1 MKKFSKLIVLFL
13 FCIQQNHAQQNCS
26 NPTLITICPDVSL
39 NNQTN
44 AGMID
49 DATAS
54 CNIPGEDVL
63 YEINVVNGAAV
74 IYVSVTNAIAPMLL
88 NLETG
93 TCGSGS
99 CSSIPVPP
107 GDKNFTFNV
116 TAATSYFLWVDASTT
131 VTYDISFGADTGSI
145 FVNIPNTQGNLQFDA
160 SGCASPMFSASKPF
174 FQVSYNGVYQTNPM
188 TLAPLFVNGTLC
200 IVAYFENTSGIE
212 GIKKFDF
219 HFNAGG
225 YTSVSAS
232 PAIIPGNYNAGN
244 WTSTNV
250 GNDWSFEFFDV
261 AGIGQGDFFLFP
273 NTCLRYEF
281 CFDVTPLTN
290 DPALTNVDIT
300 ATSDGFGAGYT
311 GFVNSGCCPAPFL
324 NCLYSGG
331 GGPGTSPHA
340 FGFAFDDP
348 GGPLPIG
355 LLSFDAVMIDY
366 QVEVKWITQSE
377 TNNDYFTLQKSA
389 NGTEWTNLVIIDG
402 AGNSTSILA
411 YQFTDRHPF
420 PTTSYYRLKQTDFDG
435 TSTCTNAIAVD
446 FKSENKLLIYPNPT
460 KGDVTIQYMT
470 SQIHGASEIQNTDI
484 SVFNIIGEQL
494 KIQINKLDGDL
505 RLNLSNIED
514 GLYLVEVTCEGNK
527 TYQKII
533 IQHQ

>member
-1 MKKFSKLIVLFL
+1 MKKFSKLIVFFL
-13 FCIQQNHAQQNCS
+13 FCSQQNHAQQNCS

-39 NNQTN
+39 TNETN

-63 YEINVVNGAAV
+63 YEINVLNGAAV
-74 IYVSVTNAIAPMLL
+74 IYVSVTNASAPMLL

-93 TCGSGS
+93 TCGSGL
-99 CSSIPVPP
+99 CISIPVPT

-174 FQVSYNGVYQTNPM
+174 FQVSFNGVYQTNPM

-200 IVAYFENTSGIE
+200 VVAYFENISGIE

-219 HFNAGG
+219 HFNGGG
-225 YTSVSAS
+225 YTSISAS

-244 WTSTNV
+244 WASTNI
-250 GNDWSFEFFDV
+250 GNDWTFEFFDA

-331 GGPGTSPHA
+331 GGPGVNAHA

-355 LLSFDAVMIDY
+355 LLSFDAAMIGD

-389 NGTEWTNLVIIDG
+389 NGAEWTNLGIIDG
-402 AGNSTSILA
+402 AGNSTSILS
-411 YQFTDRHPF
+411 YQFTDHHPF
-420 PTTSYYRLKQTDFDG
+420 PATSYYRLKQTDFDG
-435 TSTCTNAIAVD
+435 TSTCTNAIAVK
-446 FKSENKLLIYPNPT
+446 FKSEKNLLVFPNPT
-460 KGDVTIQYMT
+460 KGEITIRELSPQPNGVSEFQIAGVT
-470 SQIHGASEIQNTDI
+470 
-484 SVFNIIGEQL
+484 VFNMMGEQL
-494 KIQINKLDGDL
+494 NLPIKRLDDGIS
-505 RLNLSNIED
+505 LNLSNIED
-514 GLYLVEVTCEGNK
+514 GLYLLEVTCEGNK
-527 TYQKII
+527 TYQKVML
-533 IQHQ
+533 QHE